1 MLERKWRKVPWVL
14 LHWQM
19 RGQIE
24 IRMKDPTPYLHP
36 APYLPFGTV
45 PFLVLALAFLKINRK
60 SLVSRSSGVECCP
73 FTVVVF
79 LSLHPRLKMKP
90 DVILRHLS
98 IAVAATDQS
107 YMPQQVT
114 VAIGRTAS
122 NLQEVR
128 DVHIPSNVT
137 GYVTLLENANISQ
150 MCESITIQLVLFF
163 LLLRKI

>member
-1 MLERKWRKVPWVL
+1 MLDVTALPTVVSL
-14 LHWQM
+14 L
-19 RGQIE
+19 
-24 IRMKDPTPYLHP
+24 
-36 APYLPFGTV
+36 LPF
-45 PFLVLALAFLKINRK
+45 
-60 SLVSRSSGVECCP
+60 
-73 FTVVVF
+73 
-79 LSLHPRLKMKP
+79 RLKMKP

-150 MCESITIQLVLFF
+150 MCESITIQLGFCFF
-163 LLLRKI
+163 LLFK